1 MRLFI
6 KETQFYVAFL
16 CNQDFIKND
25 FCINKNTLQ
34 QTEIGPSV
42 YMFYT
47 QNWIFLLHFLQKR
60 FFSLAAVDVVLLKG
74 H

>member
-1 MRLFI
+1 
-6 KETQFYVAFL
+6 
-16 CNQDFIKND
+16 
-25 FCINKNTLQ
+25 
-34 QTEIGPSV
+34 
-42 YMFYT
+42 MFYT